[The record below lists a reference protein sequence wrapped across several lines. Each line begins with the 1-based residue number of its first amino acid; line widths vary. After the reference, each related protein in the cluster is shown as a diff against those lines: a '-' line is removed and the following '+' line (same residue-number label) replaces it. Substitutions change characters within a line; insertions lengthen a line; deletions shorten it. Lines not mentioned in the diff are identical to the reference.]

1 MLILIKKD
9 FMKYERTR
17 KGAGEQ
23 GRSHVLTNTSEIEL
37 DKKLV
42 MEEGLSVVVSDK
54 ISVNRSIP
62 DTRPQK

>member
-23 GRSHVLTNTSEIEL
+23 GRSYVLTNTSEIEL

>member
-23 GRSHVLTNTSEIEL
+23 GRSHVLTNISEIEL
-37 DKKLV
+37 DRKLV